1 MKIKCVYNK
10 FSVKARGQ
18 AMTEYALMAMAI
30 MAGSVFLFQSF
41 MTAYQ
46 YYTRAFY
53 LLLILQIP

>member
-1 MKIKCVYNK
+1 MKMYCNNRGA
-10 FSVKARGQ
+10 VKDSGQ

-53 LLLILQIP
+53 LLLILPIP

>member
-1 MKIKCVYNK
+1 MKMHCNNEMTIKN
-10 FSVKARGQ
+10 SGQ

-30 MAGSVFLFQSF
+30 MAGSVFVFQSF

-53 LLLILQIP
+53 LLLILPIP